1 MHYLVRTSPACA
13 EPSLG
18 PHRPENE
25 AITDARFMQRK
36 NESVGRSAALKAA
49 LEQRRRLNRALRRG
63 RVDPLQDARER
74 FRYATRLARLA
85 RLAVPCWATH
95 PFFSSIFTTLE
106 KSSAPCPAMLCAA

>member
-18 PHRPENE
+18 PHRPEHE
-25 AITDARFMQRK
+25 AITDARFTQRK

-49 LEQRRRLNRALRRG
+49 LEQPRRLNRALRRG

-74 FRYATRLARLA
+74 IRYATRLARL
-85 RLAVPCWATH
+85 VVKCWATH
-95 PFFSSIFTTLE
+95 PFFSSIFITLE